1 MKIHVIAAMLL
12 ACGTGLYASG
22 AKSASSLENIS
33 EAMSPRNIQVLLE
46 KDASGALLE
55 VKGPYYIFNP
65 HDGSRIASGLLG
77 KRFMIHEMENGLK
90 WGEEFPGVHQ
100 IYIKP
105 RSPETAIFINGIQY
119 SGSIAIYGV
128 SGMINIVNDIDVED
142 YVKAVLAPQFLTP
155 LEPEVLS
162 ALAILTRT
170 DAYYRATRSKESFWH
185 VIASDVGYQG
195 IALVVPNSPVDKA
208 VETTKHLI
216 LVHPNNGKSLPFA
229 ASWTEHSAGKTA
241 AYQSLF
247 RKDGNTSDRGVD
259 APHAALVRQDSK
271 WHYTI
276 SKKTLSHLLDVPQ
289 IKSMELFVDQASN
302 KVYGLRVKSDNS
314 SYDFDFFTLQ
324 NIIGKNH
331 LLSSD
336 FTVTIKDDTVTFNGY
351 GKGHGVGLCLY
362 SANALAQNG
371 ENALKILSKF
381 FPETYLHNI
390 GTSINKRAQ

>member
-1 MKIHVIAAMLL
+1 MKTCVIAALL
-12 ACGTGLYASG
+12 LTCGSCLHADG
-22 AKSASSLENIS
+22 AKSATSLEKIT
-33 EAMSPRNIQVLLE
+33 ETMSPRNIQILLE
-46 KDASGALLE
+46 KDAAGGLLE
-55 VKGPYYIFNP
+55 VKGPYYIINP

-77 KRFMIHEMENGLK
+77 KRFMIHELENGLK
-90 WGEEFPGVHQ
+90 WGEEFPGIHQ

-105 RSPETAIFINGIQY
+105 RSPETSIFINGIQY
-119 SGSIAIYGV
+119 SGAIAIFGV
-128 SGMINIVNDIDVED
+128 AGMINIVNDIDIED
-142 YVKAVLAPQFLTP
+142 YVKATLSPQFFTP

-162 ALAILTRT
+162 ALAILART
-170 DAYYRATRSKESFWH
+170 DAYYRATRSKECFWH

-195 IALVVPNSPVDKA
+195 TALVVPGSPVDRA

-216 LVHPNNGKSLPFA
+216 LVHPTNGKNLPFA

-247 RKDGNTSDRGVD
+247 RKDGNTADRGVD
-259 APHAALVRQDSK
+259 APHAALVRLDSK

-289 IKSMELFVDQASN
+289 IKSMDLFVDQSSN
-302 KVYGLRVKSDNS
+302 KVYGLRVKGDSS

-336 FTVTIKDDTVTFNGY
+336 FTVTIKDDTVTFNGF

-371 ENALKILSKF
+371 ENAIKILNKF
-381 FPETYLHNI
+381 FPETYLYNI
-390 GTSINKRAQ
+390 SANPKRAH